1 MELTF
6 WWMPLAAL
14 GFAAIGAW
22 LYLGWRKRTRDRLRR
37 EGVPVAHSERLTAL
51 PEYRRVIQRYRVLL
65 AGVLV
70 VVVVAAGAGVLLA
83 SRVSKVEIVEP
94 QSYKRDIMLCLDV
107 SGSMT
112 DVDAKIV
119 DTFASLAGQLHG
131 ERIGLTVFDS
141 SAVQVFPL
149 TDDYDYVKR
158 ELISYRDSFKSQGE
172 SGLRY
177 WTGTDLGQ
185 GASLIGDGLASC
197 VTGFDGDTSKTRP
210 KSIILA
216 TDNYVNGSPLF
227 TLKQA
232 GQLATK
238 RDVRVYGVDPVDYS
252 ADGSLDSVATE
263 FKDVVDGTGGAFY
276 GLTDSNTVPSIVQ
289 KIDAQEAGLFTGSKR
304 LVTSDH
310 PAPFAIAALLL
321 VMATLGL
328 LWRVRL

>member
-1 MELTF
+1 
-6 WWMPLAAL
+6 MPLVALALAL
-14 GFAAIGAW
+14 GGAFAYVAW
-22 LYLGWRKRTRDRLRR
+22 RRRTRDRLKRS
-37 EGVPVAHSERLTAL
+37 GTPIAHSERLTAL
-51 PEYRRVIQRYRVLL
+51 PEYRRVLRQYRALL

-70 VVVVAAGAGVLLA
+70 AAIIASGVGVLLA
-83 SRVSKVEIVEP
+83 SRLSTVSVVQP

-119 DTFASLAGQLHG
+119 DTFASLAKHLDG
-131 ERIGLTVFDS
+131 ERIGLTIFDS

-149 TDDYDYVKR
+149 TDDYDYVAK
-158 ELISYRDSFKSQGE
+158 ELTAYRNSFQSQGD

-197 VTGFDGDTSKTRP
+197 VTGFDGSKSSTRP
-210 KSIILA
+210 RSIVFA

-232 GQLATK
+232 GQFATK
-238 RDVRVYGVDPVDYS
+238 GGIRVYGIDPVDYS
-252 ADGSLDSVATE
+252 SGDGLSTVALE
-263 FKDVVDGTGGAFY
+263 MKQVVESTGGAFY
-276 GLTDSNTVPSIVQ
+276 GLTSTDTVPSIV
-289 KIDAQEAGLFTGSKR
+289 KAIDSREAGLFTGSKR
-304 LVTSDH
+304 LVITDH
-310 PAPFAIAALLL
+310 PNVLIVVGLLAMIALF
-321 VMATLGL
+321 GL